1 MLRVPEELGPPR
13 IIPHRHPRHPRHWYS
28 ASSMWFD
35 SDNPMFKNMMNNPDL
50 QEQVNK
56 VDALE
61 ADVKLWREYIF

>member
-1 MLRVPEELGPPR
+1 
-13 IIPHRHPRHPRHWYS
+13 
-28 ASSMWFD
+28 MWFD

-61 ADVKLWREYIF
+61 AGVKLWREYMF